1 VQRSTSTINSRPSD
15 EAERAAL
22 IRGRHK
28 HLSAKL
34 EHLAGQLATSDPK
47 NWAAKIHRRINR
59 AADRKRH
66 DKLTAWHIKNVARP
80 ISTSE
85 NDAPI
90 PKSIVQAVFLKSRLS
105 ELRGRPRGRDD
116 DLVKRAKRTSFD
128 DLRPHEKQAAA
139 LIGGAKRKAKKNL
152 IEEAAEKLASSLIL
166 SANAP
171 IGRPKGSPPN
181 KIAPLAVS
189 EDGDKEALNY
199 YSVPLS
205 ITDMCEVIVPL
216 IEEITGRRI
225 TSPRGSNKSSVDHL
239 AFDVLVAVIN
249 IDIPA
254 VELSSVRR
262 AIHRLKRTD

>member
-1 VQRSTSTINSRPSD
+1 LISG
-15 EAERAAL
+15 AERAAL
-22 IRGRHK
+22 IRSRHK
-28 HLSAKL
+28 HLSVKL
-34 EHLAGQLATSDPK
+34 EHLAGQCGTSDPK

-66 DKLTAWHIKNVARP
+66 DKLAAWHIKNVAP
-80 ISTSE
+80 VSTSE

-116 DLVKRAKRTSFD
+116 DLVKRAKRTSFE

-139 LIGGAKRKAKKNL
+139 LINGAKRKAKKNL

-181 KIAPLAVS
+181 KIAPLVVS
-189 EDGDKEALNY
+189 EDGDKGALNY
-199 YSVPLS
+199 YIVPLS
-205 ITDMCEVIVPL
+205 ITDVCEVIVPL
-216 IEEITGRRI
+216 IEEITGCRI
-225 TSPRGSNKSSVDHL
+225 TSPRGSNKSSVDDL

-249 IDIPA
+249 IDITR